1 MAQFRVEISGQLKV
15 LEHLEGLDALIEM
28 ASALEDPVSPAT
40 AGDAGPQMT
49 MSLDAPLTL
58 ESEMGPTHE

>member
-28 ASALEDPVSPAT
+28 AKSAKEDAAQIKEEMAT
-40 AGDAGPQMT
+40 LKTDLQT
-49 MSLDAPLTL
+49 TKKR
-58 ESEMGPTHE
+58 